1 MKKNTVVDLVGRT
14 TMPDRLT
21 ELPRTGTEYF
31 IYQTVE
37 AELQEVLTEHSR
49 RRTEN
54 ARRGL
59 FATSTR
65 LNGLCRLGSRI
76 GDCPNPEDTGQDR
89 STGHLSFGSGPA
101 GYGQDTLT
109 GSSIPL

>member
-1 MKKNTVVDLVGRT
+1 MKKNTVVDRVGRT

-59 FATSTR
+59 VC
-65 LNGLCRLGSRI
+65 NVY
-76 GDCPNPEDTGQDR
+76 PPERALQTWESDR
-89 STGHLSFGSGPA
+89 
-101 GYGQDTLT
+101 
-109 GSSIPL
+109 